1 MGQFHMLGQFRY
13 LLTVAFI
20 LTLCSCKNKVR
31 QIPIVDF
38 FRTPEKSFYKISPD
52 GKYVSYLKPY
62 KDKQNLF
69 IQSLAD
75 GKEHM
80 ATAFN
85 DYSIRT
91 DYFWTYNDQLVFSQ
105 DVIDYDSLKM
115 YAMDV

>member
-1 MGQFHMLGQFRY
+1 MFGRLRIFLFIVFI
-13 LLTVAFI
+13 TVI
-20 LTLCSCKNKVR
+20 CSCKKHVK

-38 FRTPEKSFYKISPD
+38 FKTPEKIFFKISPD

-75 GKEHM
+75 GKERM
-80 ATAFN
+80 ATAFD
-85 DYSIRT
+85 DYSIRS

-105 DVIDYDSLKM
+105 ELIDLDRYKM
-115 YAMDV
+115 YAIDLTTF